1 MNISGQKGGK
11 IGFLVVLQALG
22 GPEGKFLHPQ
32 VFTGGAH
39 ANFPRQTPGG
49 KKKCIFNIF

>member
-22 GPEGKFLHPQ
+22 GARGEIFAPPGFHGGNTRKFPE
-32 VFTGGAH
+32 
-39 ANFPRQTPGG
+39 ANPGG
-49 KKKCIFNIF
+49 